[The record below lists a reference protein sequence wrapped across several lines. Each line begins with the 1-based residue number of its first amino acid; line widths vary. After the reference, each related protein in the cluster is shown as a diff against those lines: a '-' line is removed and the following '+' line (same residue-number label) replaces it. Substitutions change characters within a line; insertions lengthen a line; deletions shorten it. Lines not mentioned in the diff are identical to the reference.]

1 MVVACVVDVVV
12 LEVVVTATVVGGTEV
27 GGTVLAATAV
37 TGVVADVGGRVTSAS
52 SESLPHAAAASPSA
66 TITAT
71 APAPRLGVAR
81 HLVAVRTVMRSVCHP
96 A

>member
-1 MVVACVVDVVV
+1 MAASVVDVVV
-12 LEVVVTATVVGGTEV
+12 LEVEVTATVVGGT
-27 GGTVLAATAV
+27 VLAASVV
-37 TGVVADVGGRVTSAS
+37 TGAVADVGGKVMSAS
-52 SESLPHAAAASPSA
+52 SESLPHAAAARPNA

-71 APAPRLGVAR
+71 TLAPRLGVAH